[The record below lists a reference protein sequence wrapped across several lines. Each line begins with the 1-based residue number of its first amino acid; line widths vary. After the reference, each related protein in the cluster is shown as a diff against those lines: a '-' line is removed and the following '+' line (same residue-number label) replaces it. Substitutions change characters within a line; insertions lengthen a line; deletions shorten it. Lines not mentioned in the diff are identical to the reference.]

1 MILAFLQGDS
11 GTAAVPGWQDR
22 SDYYYFHSQNVPITE
37 PYNTCTETNTCFN
50 IYSLGPESMMVQL
63 SILPQPSGKC
73 LTKQMALPGF
83 FTWVGGWRFAQP
95 EFLIQYVCPS
105 TSTLKHHTESGEQFM
120 GEWRKREAAAMVCLI
135 WFGLVF
141 KETRELKD

>member
-1 MILAFLQGDS
+1 MWQWYQ
-11 GTAAVPGWQDR
+11 GWQDR
-22 SDYYYFHSQNVPITE
+22 NDYYYFYPQNVPITE

-50 IYSLGPESMMVQL
+50 IYSLGPGSMMVQL

-83 FTWVGGWRFAQP
+83 FAWVGGWRFAQP

-105 TSTLKHHTESGEQFM
+105 TSTLKTLHGVGRPVHGRVEK
-120 GEWRKREAAAMVCLI
+120 KRSRCHGLFDLV
-135 WFGLVF
+135 WFGFLGNQ
-141 KETRELKD
+141 RA